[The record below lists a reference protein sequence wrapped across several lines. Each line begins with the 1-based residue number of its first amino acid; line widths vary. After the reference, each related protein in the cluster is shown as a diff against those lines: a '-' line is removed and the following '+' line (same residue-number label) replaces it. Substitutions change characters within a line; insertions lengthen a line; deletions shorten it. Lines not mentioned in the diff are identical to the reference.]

1 LTPAAARGASF
12 ASMPARVRD
21 ASTTGRRTGV
31 VETVCVVIVLLALL
45 ALAVGLV
52 LSSGGGVLNQ
62 G

>member
-1 LTPAAARGASF
+1 
-12 ASMPARVRD
+12 MPARVRD